1 MKPLSQSACLLAVS
15 DGFVRSTLRSLLTNI
30 RFGHLVHAED
40 GAAAI
45 HRFRQNPSIDII
57 IAQEDLP
64 VALCTDIA
72 HFVRFDRNSPRQ
84 DLPII
89 SVGQKWTREKIV
101 AARDAG
107 IDTLVQF
114 PISQHILQSRIL
126 STLYSR
132 RDFVTTDR
140 YCGPTRRSAQS
151 HGYQG
156 PFRRAC
162 DAKPGQSAE
171 PPMPPVAAASVI
183 HPPAAPKPPPEPTAR
198 QAAPTRPAAVA
209 PATASPA
216 NDKQAMT
223 DHQLW
228 DMIAEAYWDN

>member
-1 MKPLSQSACLLAVS
+1 MKPLSQSSCLLAIS

-30 RFGHLVHAED
+30 KFGHLLHAED

-45 HRFRQNPSIDII
+45 HRFQQNPSIDMI

-64 VALCTDIA
+64 VALCVDIA
-72 HFVRFDRNSPRQ
+72 RFVRNDRNSPRQ

-107 IDTLVQF
+107 INTLVQF

-132 RDFVTTDR
+132 RDFISTDR

-156 PFRRAC
+156 PFRRTC
-162 DAKPGQSAE
+162 DAKPGQSIDLPPLPATE
-171 PPMPPVAAASVI
+171 PSVRDQSIAAKSAL
-183 HPPAAPKPPPEPTAR
+183 EPTAR
-198 QAAPTRPAAVA
+198 QAAPKTQVASTPTPAV
-209 PATASPA
+209 PP
-216 NDKQAMT
+216 NDQQAMT
-223 DHQLW
+223 HHEVW
-228 DMIAEAYWDN
+228 DMIAEAYWAK